1 MLANFAAFADPGHF
15 SCVRLPRAMPAAAI
29 RELYARFRAPKG
41 AFFCPPFA
49 WVSNVFWMILPARR
63 WQSALS
69 VQHVVVVRR
78 CARSVC
84 GGCVIV

>member
-1 MLANFAAFADPGHF
+1 MLANFAAFDGPIHF
-15 SCVRLPRAMPAAAI
+15 SCVRVPWAIPRAAN
-29 RELYARFRAPKG
+29 RELYARFRAPKA
-41 AFFCPPFA
+41 AFFCLPFA

-63 WQSALS
+63 WQFALS